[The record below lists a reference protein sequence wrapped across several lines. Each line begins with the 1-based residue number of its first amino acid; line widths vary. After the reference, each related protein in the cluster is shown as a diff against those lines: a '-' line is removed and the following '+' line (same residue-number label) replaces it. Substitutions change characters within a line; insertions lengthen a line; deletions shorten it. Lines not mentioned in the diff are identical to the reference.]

1 MTRGIYQFNPEDAY
15 RFAREQG
22 IRTRQTGSELVL
34 SVCPYCRQTTKDK
47 NTFAINLENGAFNCK
62 RSSCGAKGNMLT
74 LAKDFDF
81 SLGRDVDEYYS
92 QKRRFKDLSRYPR
105 PDTRPNAVK
114 YMEGRGISREVTERY
129 SITTR
134 KDNDS
139 ILVFPFYDEQKT
151 LRFIKYRQ
159 TDKNN
164 KGSKEW
170 SEPDTKP
177 ILFGID
183 QCNTDNK
190 ALILTEGQID
200 SLSVTEAG
208 IENAVSVPTGC
219 NGFTWVPYCWD
230 FLGYFD
236 TLIVFGDYEH
246 GNITLLDE
254 MQKRFPGTVKH
265 VRPEDYGDCKDANE
279 ILQKYGKQKIRECI
293 ENAVPALNPRIRKLS
308 EVQRKNMSEVERLAT
323 GFPSLDRVLGGLY
336 YGQLVILTGERG
348 LGKSTFGSQL
358 IVKAVEQRVPC
369 FCYSGE
375 LPEWF
380 FQDWF
385 DRQCAG
391 SWHTNGVVREN
402 GFTDWLVDANH
413 IEAIHSW
420 YDDYCWIYD
429 NGIAGEDENQSL
441 LETIDLAIRQNGC
454 RVLLIDNL
462 MTAIAD
468 DVKTDLW
475 RQQTEFVRKLAEMT
489 KRYDVLIILVVHPRK
504 TITKEFRND
513 DVAGSS
519 AITNFADVVLRYAK
533 PDGDGQDPNGRIL
546 QITKNRFGGRLEENG
561 IQMLFDAGSKRITED
576 GVFNRPLGWEAG
588 TDSFS
593 DVPDDMDLVF

>member
-1 MTRGIYQFNPEDAY
+1 MTRGMYQFDPDDAY
-15 RFAREQG
+15 RFAKEQG
-22 IRTRQTGSELVL
+22 IRTRPNGGELIF
-34 SVCPYCRQTTKDK
+34 SVCPYCRSTTGDK
-47 NTFAINLENGAFNCK
+47 NTFAISLKNGAFNCK
-62 RSSCGAKGNMLT
+62 RSSCNAKGNMLT
-74 LAKDFDF
+74 LAKDFNF
-81 SLGRDVDEYYS
+81 SLGRDVDEYYL
-92 QKRRFKDLSRYPR
+92 QKRRFRDLSRYPV
-105 PDTRPNAVK
+105 PDSSSNAVK
-114 YMEGRGISREVTERY
+114 YMESRGISREITERY
-129 SITTR
+129 SITTKK
-134 KDNDS
+134 KDGS
-139 ILVFPFYDEQKT
+139 VLVFPFFNERKELT
-151 LRFIKYRQ
+151 FAKYRQ
-159 TDKNN
+159 TDRSKS
-164 KGSKEW
+164 GSKEW
-170 SEPDTKP
+170 CLPNAKP
-177 ILFGID
+177 ILFGMD
-183 QCNTDNK
+183 QCDTENK
-190 ALILTEGQID
+190 TLILTEGQID
-200 SLSVTEAG
+200 SLSVAEAG
-208 IENAVSVPTGC
+208 IGNAVSVPTGC

-230 FLGYFD
+230 FLGNFD

-254 MQKRFPGTVKH
+254 MRKRFHGTVKH
-265 VRPEDYGDCKDANE
+265 VKPEDYGDCKDANE
-279 ILQKYGKQKIRECI
+279 ILQKYGRQKIRECI
-293 ENAVPALNPRIRKLS
+293 ENAVLVSSPRIRKLS
-308 EVQRKNMSEVERLAT
+308 EVQRRNMSEMERLAT
-323 GFPSLDRVLGGLY
+323 GFPSLDRILGGLY

-348 LGKSTFGSQL
+348 LGKSTLGSQL

-576 GVFNRPLGWEAG
+576 GVFNRPLGWETG

>member
-74 LAKDFDF
+74 LAKDFNF

-170 SEPDTKP
+170 SESDTKP
-177 ILFGID
+177 ILFGMD
-183 QCNTDNK
+183 QCDTENK
-190 ALILTEGQID
+190 TLILTEGQID
-200 SLSVTEAG
+200 SLSVAEAG
-208 IENAVSVPTGC
+208 IGNAVSVPTGC

-230 FLGYFD
+230 FLGNFD

-254 MQKRFPGTVKH
+254 MRKRFHGTVKH

-279 ILQKYGKQKIRECI
+279 ILQKYGRQKIRECI
-293 ENAVPALNPRIRKLS
+293 ENAVLVSSPRIRKLS
-308 EVQRKNMSEVERLAT
+308 EVQRRNMSEMERLAT
-323 GFPSLDRVLGGLY
+323 GFPSLDRILGGLY

-348 LGKSTFGSQL
+348 LGKSTLGSQL

-413 IEAIHSW
+413 VEAIHNW

>member
-1 MTRGIYQFNPEDAY
+1 MTRGIYQFNPEDVY

-92 QKRRFKDLSRYPR
+92 QKRRFKDLTRYPR

-164 KGSKEW
+164 KGPKEW

>member
-22 IRTRQTGSELVL
+22 IRTRQTGNELVL

-47 NTFAINLENGAFNCK
+47 NTFAINLGNGAFNCK

-74 LAKDFDF
+74 LAKDFNF

-114 YMEGRGISREVTERY
+114 YMESRGISREITERY
-129 SITTR
+129 SITTKK
-134 KDNDS
+134 KDGS
-139 ILVFPFYDEQKT
+139 VLVFPFFNERKELT
-151 LRFIKYRQ
+151 FAKYRQ
-159 TDKNN
+159 TDRSKS
-164 KGSKEW
+164 GSKEW
-170 SEPDTKP
+170 CLPNAKP
-177 ILFGID
+177 ILFGMD
-183 QCNTDNK
+183 QCDTKNK
-190 ALILTEGQID
+190 TLILTEGQID
-200 SLSVTEAG
+200 SLSVAEAG
-208 IENAVSVPTGC
+208 IGNAVSVPTGC

-230 FLGYFD
+230 FLGNFD

-254 MQKRFPGTVKH
+254 MRKRFHGTVKH
-265 VRPEDYGDCKDANE
+265 VKPEDYGDCKDANE
-279 ILQKYGKQKIRECI
+279 ILQKYGRQKIRECI
-293 ENAVPALNPRIRKLS
+293 ENAVLVSSPRIRKLS
-308 EVQRKNMSEVERLAT
+308 EVQRRNMSEMERLAT
-323 GFPSLDRVLGGLY
+323 GFPSLDRILGGLY

-348 LGKSTFGSQL
+348 LGKSTLGSQL

-413 IEAIHSW
+413 VEAIHNW

-429 NGIAGEDENQSL
+429 NGIAGEDENQTL
-441 LETIDLAIRQNGC
+441 LETIDIAIRQNGC

-519 AITNFADVVLRYAK
+519 AITNFADVVLRYAR
-533 PDGDGQDPNGRIL
+533 PDDDDKKSNSRVL
-546 QITKNRFGGRLEENG
+546 QITKNRFGGRLEESG
-561 IQMLFDAGSKRITED
+561 IQMLFDIGSKRITED
-576 GVFNRPLGWEAG
+576 GVFNRPLGWE
-588 TDSFS
+588 TDENGFE
-593 DVPDDMDLVF
+593 DIPDDMDLVF

>member
-81 SLGRDVDEYYS
+81 SLGRNVDEYYS

-151 LRFIKYRQ
+151 LLFIKYRQ

-190 ALILTEGQID
+190 TLILTEGQID

-254 MQKRFPGTVKH
+254 MRKRFPGTVKH

-308 EVQRKNMSEVERLAT
+308 EVQRKNMSEVERIAT

-454 RVLLIDNL
+454 RMLLIDNL